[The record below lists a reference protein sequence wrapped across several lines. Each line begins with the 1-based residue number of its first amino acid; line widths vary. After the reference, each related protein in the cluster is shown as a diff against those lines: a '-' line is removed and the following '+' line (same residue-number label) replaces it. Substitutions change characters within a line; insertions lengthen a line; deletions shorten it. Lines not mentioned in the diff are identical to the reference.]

1 MNKARKIA
9 IAGATGMVGQSFLKL
24 LEKDYFQDSELSLL
38 ASSNSAGKEINFR
51 GKNYKVEDLSKFNFS
66 ESDLALFSAG
76 SSVASTY
83 APIAVSQGCVVVD
96 NSSCFRYEDDIP
108 LIVPEVN
115 SKVLDNYELP
125 GIIAN
130 PNCSTIQMLV
140 ALKPLHDKYTLSSMT
155 PVAYQAVSGSGS
167 EAIKSLEKETLLG
180 DKLEANYQQAYYSN
194 PIARNVIPLAGSLT
208 DNGYSDEE
216 MKFVHESRKIL
227 SIPDLVVEPSNARVG
242 VRTGHGTFCS
252 AVFENEVDLKEC
264 TDLLNNFEGVEVWN
278 ESLPTPIDVEGKDEV
293 LVSRLRQGL
302 SSKNILNFWVVSDNL
317 LKGAALNAVQI
328 AKFMEKL

>member
-1 MNKARKIA
+1 MKIA
-9 IAGATGMVGQSFLKL
+9 IVGATGLVGTNIINLCEKYFDADVEYSFFASKS
-24 LEKDYFQDSELSLL
+24 SE
-38 ASSNSAGKEINFR
+38 GKKIKINDKEVTVKELNKENI
-51 GKNYKVEDLSKFNFS
+51 GEYNIS
-66 ESDLALFSAG
+66 LFSAG
-76 SSVASTY
+76 GERSKDY
-83 APIAVSQGCVVVD
+83 AHNFIKKGSFVVD
-96 NSSCFRYEDDIP
+96 NSSVFRMNDEVP
-108 LIVPEVN
+108 LVVYGINEN
-115 SKVLDNYELP
+115 IITEESKL
-125 GIIAN
+125 ISN
-130 PNCSTIQMLV
+130 PNCTTMGLV
-140 ALKPLHDKYTLSSMT
+140 MALKPLHDKYTLSSMT

-180 DKLEANYQQAYYSN
+180 DKLDANYQQAYYSN

-252 AVFENEVDLKEC
+252 AVFENEVDLEEC
-264 TDLLNNFEGVEVWN
+264 TDLLKNFEGVEVWN
-278 ESLPTPIDVEGKDEV
+278 DSLPTPLDVEGKDEV
-293 LVSRLRQGL
+293 LVSRLRLGL

-328 AKFMEKL
+328 AKFVEKL

>member
-1 MNKARKIA
+1 MKIA
-9 IAGATGMVGQSFLKL
+9 IVGATGLVGTNIINLCEQYFDVDVEYSLFASKSS
-24 LEKDYFQDSELSLL
+24 EGKKIKINNKDITVKEL
-38 ASSNSAGKEINFR
+38 NKENIGEYNI
-51 GKNYKVEDLSKFNFS
+51 S
-66 ESDLALFSAG
+66 LFSAG
-76 SSVASTY
+76 GERSKDF
-83 APIAVSQGCVVVD
+83 APNFIDNGSFVID
-96 NSSCFRYEDDIP
+96 NSSVFRMNDEVP
-108 LIVPEVN
+108 LVVYGINEN
-115 SKVLDNYELP
+115 IITKESKL
-125 GIIAN
+125 ISN
-130 PNCSTIQMLV
+130 PNCTTMGLV
-140 ALKPLHDKYTLSSMT
+140 MALKPLHDKYTLSSMT

-180 DKLEANYQQAYYSN
+180 DKLDANYQQAYYSN

-252 AVFENEVDLKEC
+252 AVFENEVDLEEC

-278 ESLPTPIDVEGKDEV
+278 DSLPTPIDVEGKDEV

-328 AKFMEKL
+328 AKFVEKL